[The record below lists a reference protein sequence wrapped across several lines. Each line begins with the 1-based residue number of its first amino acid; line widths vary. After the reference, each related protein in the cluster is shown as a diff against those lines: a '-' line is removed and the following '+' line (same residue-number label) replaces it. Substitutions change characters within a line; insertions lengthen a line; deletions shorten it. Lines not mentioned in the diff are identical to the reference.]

1 MKLTCDRSLLEK
13 ALAKAKEATEKKA
26 ALPILTNFLLEA
38 EGENLTVKA
47 TDLENYLS
55 LSITANVLEEGKACV
70 PSQKLYD
77 IVKNGNCSEV
87 IISLSGNN
95 LVVECGR
102 SKFKL
107 VTVEVEEFP
116 EFPEPEEESQS
127 GILDGK
133 VLLEAIERTDYAIP
147 KDAENLVLNGMYIN
161 GKGKE
166 VHFVG
171 TDGHRLAL
179 YKPPVEDFELKLL
192 IPKKSLKVLKKLIG
206 DIEELSLKASE
217 SFAFISGADWNLA
230 VRLLEGE
237 YPDYEAV
244 IPSETNYNALV
255 STEEFINALKR
266 VSQLIEGKVK
276 PVRITLGDNLIKL
289 EVSDPEFGEGE
300 DEVEA
305 EYMGEPIT
313 VEFNAKYLIE
323 ALDNYD
329 SERVWFKLVDTDSP
343 ALIEAENLE
352 DEPYICLIMPM
363 TI

>member
-13 ALAKAKEATEKKA
+13 ALSKAKEATEKKA

-38 EGENLTVKA
+38 KGDKLTVKA

-55 LSITANVLEEGKACV
+55 LSIDANVLQEGTVCV
-70 PSQKLYD
+70 PSQKLVE

-87 IISLSGNN
+87 ILSKSGEN
-95 LVVECGR
+95 LLVECGR

-107 VTVEVEEFP
+107 VTVDVDEFP
-116 EFPEPEEESQS
+116 EFPEPQEEVQS
-127 GILDGK
+127 GVLDGK
-133 VLLEAIERTDYAIP
+133 ILLEGIERTDYAIP
-147 KDAENLVLNGMYIN
+147 KDAENLVLNGMFLN
-161 GKGKE
+161 GKGEE

-179 YKPPVEDFELKLL
+179 YKPPVEGFELKLL
-192 IPKKSLKVLKKLIG
+192 IPKKSLKVLKKLVEPL
-206 DIEELSLKASE
+206 DELAITSSE
-217 SFAFISGADWNLA
+217 NFAFVRGADWEL
-230 VRLLEGE
+230 VIRLLEGE

-244 IPSETNYNALV
+244 IPAETPYKALV
-255 STEEFINALKR
+255 NTEEFIKALKR
-266 VSQLIEGKVK
+266 VTLLIEDKVK
-276 PVRITLGDNLIKL
+276 PVKITLADNLIKL
-289 EVSDPEFGEGE
+289 EAAHPEFGEAQ

-305 EYMGEPIT
+305 EYIGDPIS

-329 SERVWFKLVDTDSP
+329 SERVWFKLADADAP
-343 ALIEAENLE
+343 ALIEAENPE